1 MNKPRRQLPIP
12 DGDAPKSG
20 RPPPPTPSS
29 DDDAPP
35 PVPGRRPPPPV
46 PEPEKPP
53 PRDPLEHSDS
63 SYESDSDFDADSDES
78 YEKMRD
84 KLSPPAIPNRG
95 YRQQTEDLH
104 SPMFKQRSSRPPP
117 PGRSHDSSRPP
128 PPGRM
133 LPNLPPISAGKRE
146 VPQPPAKP
154 DDQEVY
160 DDGEAGD
167 IYDEEVGIGP
177 EDVYDDGEIGQEV
190 YNELEEDMPPP
201 IPAAPRRNLPPPPP
215 QTGRPLPPPVQDDVY
230 EVEPEPDPI
239 RPQTTPEESG
249 ESIYEMEP
257 VVSDQPSKPP
267 PQLPNRPAVAPPPQ
281 ETYEIQDDEQENYDE
296 FDVADQQETYD
307 EFEQGSGEVYEDLD
321 ENETPKPPGRSV
333 PPPPPVPAML
343 SHKPTPPPPKSKAPP
358 ASKPAPKPPIGGGPG
373 GIDLSAI
380 TAVKLKKVGVP
391 KDDRPK
397 VTESDKIYDEGG
409 DVKSAFEKFK
419 MKESNVNQVDFRSL
433 LSKPKLSPKDIGIKL
448 SSANPAAT
456 TAHVP
461 PVSKWGQIRN
471 QDMQSSGALPVP
483 KSSAAVATSLK
494 KSVSQG
500 KPDLHPRPAKIPE
513 ITNTTPT
520 SPVTKSTPSLPKP
533 RSPSPS
539 KDLPPPPP
547 SIKSVPDKP
556 PAVPYTQVKPN
567 TNVTNGNKLGIQE
580 DHISSEEDEDDDIYD
595 DAISNRD
602 PLLGEP
608 WYFKSLK
615 DRKTGDK
622 LLRKVGKD
630 GTFLIRESTK
640 QGNFQPYTMMVLY
653 QNSIYNLKI
662 RVRSDGKMALGEE
675 KPDEMSFMDVQKLVK
690 YHRETE
696 VILVGNTGQHKTL
709 LKYSPPHN

>member
-53 PRDPLEHSDS
+53 PRDPLE
-63 SYESDSDFDADSDES
+63 
-78 YEKMRD
+78 
-84 KLSPPAIPNRG
+84 
-95 YRQQTEDLH
+95 
-104 SPMFKQRSSRPPP
+104 
-117 PGRSHDSSRPP
+117 
-128 PPGRM
+128 
-133 LPNLPPISAGKRE
+133 
-146 VPQPPAKP
+146 P

-239 RPQTTPEESG
+239 R
-249 ESIYEMEP
+249 
-257 VVSDQPSKPP
+257 

-471 QDMQSSGALPVP
+471 QGDQSMHASSNILKSQPFEPHKPLDGEHTVTSQKSPSPLPFKPKYSDSHQLPDIPTPTVRLSPLPDTIQKKEVPVP
-483 KSSAAVATSLK
+483 
-494 KSVSQG
+494 
-500 KPDLHPRPAKIPE
+500 PRH
-513 ITNTTPT
+513 T
-520 SPVTKSTPSLPKP
+520 SPNHVTPPIP
-533 RSPSPS
+533 AARRSPSPS

>member
-419 MKESNVNQVDFRSL
+419 MK
-433 LSKPKLSPKDIGIKL
+433 
-448 SSANPAAT
+448 
-456 TAHVP
+456 
-461 PVSKWGQIRN
+461 
-471 QDMQSSGALPVP
+471 DMQSSGALPVP

>member
-46 PEPEKPP
+46 PEPEK
-53 PRDPLEHSDS
+53 HSDS

-95 YRQQTEDLH
+95 YRQ
-104 SPMFKQRSSRPPP
+104 
-117 PGRSHDSSRPP
+117 
-128 PPGRM
+128 
-133 LPNLPPISAGKRE
+133 
-146 VPQPPAKP
+146 P

-419 MKESNVNQVDFRSL
+419 MK
-433 LSKPKLSPKDIGIKL
+433 
-448 SSANPAAT
+448 
-456 TAHVP
+456 
-461 PVSKWGQIRN
+461 
-471 QDMQSSGALPVP
+471 DMQSSGALPVP

>member
-471 QDMQSSGALPVP
+471 QG
-483 KSSAAVATSLK
+483 
-494 KSVSQG
+494 
-500 KPDLHPRPAKIPE
+500 
-513 ITNTTPT
+513 
-520 SPVTKSTPSLPKP
+520 PSDF

>member
-46 PEPEKPP
+46 PEPEK
-53 PRDPLEHSDS
+53 HSDS

-239 RPQTTPEESG
+239 R
-249 ESIYEMEP
+249 
-257 VVSDQPSKPP
+257 

-471 QDMQSSGALPVP
+471 QGDQSMHASSNILKSQPFEPHKPLDGEHTVTSQKSPSPLPFKPKYSDSHQLPDIPTPTVRLSPLPDTIQKKEVPVP
-483 KSSAAVATSLK
+483 
-494 KSVSQG
+494 
-500 KPDLHPRPAKIPE
+500 PRH
-513 ITNTTPT
+513 T
-520 SPVTKSTPSLPKP
+520 SPNHVTPPIP
-533 RSPSPS
+533 AARRSPSPS

>member
-46 PEPEKPP
+46 PEPE
-53 PRDPLEHSDS
+53 
-63 SYESDSDFDADSDES
+63 
-78 YEKMRD
+78 
-84 KLSPPAIPNRG
+84 
-95 YRQQTEDLH
+95 
-104 SPMFKQRSSRPPP
+104 
-117 PGRSHDSSRPP
+117 
-128 PPGRM
+128 
-133 LPNLPPISAGKRE
+133 
-146 VPQPPAKP
+146 KP

-239 RPQTTPEESG
+239 R
-249 ESIYEMEP
+249 
-257 VVSDQPSKPP
+257 

-471 QDMQSSGALPVP
+471 QGDQSMHASSNILKSQPFEPHKPLDGEHTVTSQKSPSPLPFKPKYSDSHQLPDIPTPTVRLSPLPDTIQKKEVPVP
-483 KSSAAVATSLK
+483 
-494 KSVSQG
+494 
-500 KPDLHPRPAKIPE
+500 PRH
-513 ITNTTPT
+513 T
-520 SPVTKSTPSLPKP
+520 SPNHVTPPIP
-533 RSPSPS
+533 AARRSPSPS

>member
-239 RPQTTPEESG
+239 R
-249 ESIYEMEP
+249 
-257 VVSDQPSKPP
+257 

>member
-46 PEPEKPP
+46 PEPEK
-53 PRDPLEHSDS
+53 
-63 SYESDSDFDADSDES
+63 
-78 YEKMRD
+78 
-84 KLSPPAIPNRG
+84 
-95 YRQQTEDLH
+95 QTEDLH

-239 RPQTTPEESG
+239 R
-249 ESIYEMEP
+249 
-257 VVSDQPSKPP
+257 

-419 MKESNVNQVDFRSL
+419 MK
-433 LSKPKLSPKDIGIKL
+433 
-448 SSANPAAT
+448 
-456 TAHVP
+456 
-461 PVSKWGQIRN
+461 
-471 QDMQSSGALPVP
+471 DMQSSGALPVP